1 MALHG
6 STIML
11 CITLWC
17 LKLNT
22 DKARTARLFLQ
33 KMNHVAFILT
43 SIICYKIFMIEKL
56 SNCVSMPAE
65 TSTLEAREPE
75 TLDVPT
81 AN

>member
-1 MALHG
+1 
-6 STIML
+6 
-11 CITLWC
+11 
-17 LKLNT
+17 
-22 DKARTARLFLQ
+22 
-33 KMNHVAFILT
+33 
-43 SIICYKIFMIEKL
+43 MIEKL